1 MSIGLVILFVYVIS
15 IMHMH
20 YRGRVRLPV
29 LRQVLTHTNYLA
41 PYNLLM
47 NLFSKLPTAPIIETD
62 LIDDL
67 AILRNNWEVIR
78 DEALSLS
85 EDGEIKAA
93 DGLNDAGFNSFFR
106 HGWTRFYLKWYGD
119 PLPSAV
125 RKCPKTLEVLK
136 QTPSIKAAMFASLP
150 SGGKLMPHRDPFAGS
165 LRYHLGLK
173 TPNSDECFILVD
185 ELQHSWRDGED
196 VLFDETYIHEA
207 HNRTDENRIILF
219 CDVTRPMK
227 IKLIDRFN
235 LFMSNTLV
243 SASATQN
250 EEGDGVG
257 MINKIF
263 EKVYVV
269 RTISKRFKRW
279 NRRLYRTTKYAL
291 FLGIIY
297 LLFF

>member
-185 ELQHSWRDGED
+185 GQKHSWRDGED

-243 SASATQN
+243 SASATKN

>member
-185 ELQHSWRDGED
+185 GQKHSWRDGED

-207 HNRTDENRIILF
+207 HNRTEENRIILF

-243 SASATQN
+243 SASATKN

>member
-185 ELQHSWRDGED
+185 GQKHSWRDGED

-207 HNRTDENRIILF
+207 HNRTEENRIILF

-243 SASATQN
+243 SASATKN

-269 RTISKRFKRW
+269 RTISKRFKKW
-279 NRRLYRTTKYAL
+279 NRRLYRATKYAL

>member
-185 ELQHSWRDGED
+185 GQKHSWRDGED

-243 SASATQN
+243 SASATKN

-269 RTISKRFKRW
+269 RTISKRFKKS
-279 NRRLYRTTKYAL
+279 NRRLYRATKYAL